1 MAIISVN
8 YCFLSKPEIMK
19 PAYLLLV
26 LICFSTFSFYAQE
39 VMSFEEAKNESVY
52 PAVEE
57 EYKSAV
63 HADSTKAV
71 FVADADVSRHI
82 QAYQQFIEKL
92 GAFLKEKGFT
102 WDENVRCFNRIY
114 INANGTIDYFLYHF
128 KTKISLEKEE
138 KFKALVKEY
147 IKVNKFGITARENFS
162 QCSPVVYPKSS

>member
-1 MAIISVN
+1 
-8 YCFLSKPEIMK
+8 MK
-19 PAYLLLV
+19 SAYLLLV

-39 VMSFEEAKNESVY
+39 VMLFEEAKEKGIY

-57 EYKSAV
+57 QYKSAV

-71 FVADADVSRHI
+71 FVADVDVNRHI
-82 QAYQQFIEKL
+82 QTYQQFIQKL
-92 GAFLKEKGFT
+92 GVFLKEKGFK

-138 KFKALVKEY
+138 KFKTLVKAY
-147 IKVNKFGITARENFS
+147 IKANKFGITAPENFS